1 MLFFVYCF
9 WLSLGQLC
17 FGAFVRNVNWQS
29 RRQKLKQTRCFEEN
43 GCMMS
48 TKMLLFR
55 RFDMY
60 DFWTNTHTRTWEIWT
75 HPVAA
80 SRASNRR
87 AAGRDAQGMKVA
99 AIYPT
104 MPVTTT
110 CSIMHY
116 AQKKTNHEGLFY
128 YCNQMSC
135 FNHKNSLQVNMR
147 CIMYI
152 LNINGQLIR
161 QIDFT

>member
-1 MLFFVYCF
+1 MFRSVCEKCELTESTSKIKANALLWRERLHDVNKDAALQKVWYV
-9 WLSLGQLC
+9 WLLD
-17 FGAFVRNVNWQS
+17 
-29 RRQKLKQTRCFEEN
+29 EH
-43 GCMMS
+43 
-48 TKMLLFR
+48 
-55 RFDMY
+55 
-60 DFWTNTHTRTWEIWT
+60 THTRTWEIWT